1 MTKRT
6 VEEIRK
12 EIKETHKEALYC
24 YRISRGVFYAI
35 KDREAAREGGRLFR
49 RVRNL
54 KLELNRAKIRD
65 WGLRAKRTEEGGRI
79 MVKIGFQW
87 YVRCSYED
95 DVLQEYTF
103 DSLEEV
109 PEAIA
114 KYFEGR
120 TIPWSACGID
130 KVENDEG
137 YIRIL
142 EQIVVPTATYWGEY
156 EENE

>member
-1 MTKRT
+1 MT
-6 VEEIRK
+6 
-12 EIKETHKEALYC
+12 
-24 YRISRGVFYAI
+24 
-35 KDREAAREGGRLFR
+35 
-49 RVRNL
+49 
-54 KLELNRAKIRD
+54 
-65 WGLRAKRTEEGGRI
+65 
-79 MVKIGFQW
+79 KIGFQW

-95 DVLQEYTF
+95 DVLQEHVF
-103 DSLEEV
+103 GSLEEV

-142 EQIVVPTATYWGEY
+142 EQIVVPTTTYCGEY
-156 EENE
+156 EEDE